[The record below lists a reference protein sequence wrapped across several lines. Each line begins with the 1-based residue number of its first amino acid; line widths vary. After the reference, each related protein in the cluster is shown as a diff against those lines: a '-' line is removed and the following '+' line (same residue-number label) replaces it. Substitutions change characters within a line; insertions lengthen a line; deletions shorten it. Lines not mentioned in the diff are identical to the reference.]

1 MNIKMKLNELQN
13 QAEAHRKS
21 EMEALNQARD
31 SLVDIQNGA
40 SKLKFTDANLE
51 KLAKDHKARLQKA
64 EAVVNNSKIQK
75 YKRTH
80 ETPLKQDFVTE
91 LPPEISPLQKPERLQ
106 KPTAIVRVLPHC
118 PTTLNQP
125 SSY

>member
-51 KLAKDHKARLQKA
+51 KLTKDHKARLQKA
-64 EAVVNNSKIQK
+64 ETVVNNARIQK

-91 LPPEISPLQKPERLQ
+91 LPPEVSPLQRLERLER
-106 KPTAIVRVLPHC
+106 PTAPVRVLPHC
-118 PTTLNQP
+118 STTLTQ
-125 SSY
+125 